1 MPIRP
6 LALPKDLIPMADMLV
21 EAFQYPDHP
30 EWSIQSDEQT
40 QIVATLR
47 RMRRIWPL
55 IRVLQGISPFLRDI
69 FRGFVFEE
77 NGVIG
82 GSTIAQREG
91 TTSTWHVSSVG
102 ILPAYRRR
110 GIGRELVK
118 ATLEMVCL
126 RGGTSATLAVID
138 GNTPAQSLYR
148 SIGFVDYGGSTA
160 YILVPAGSVERPTLP
175 SGYSE
180 APLAEFDWRTRYE
193 LDQRIIP
200 EAWQRF
206 EPVIPGRYRPPR
218 LMRVLAPLLSFV
230 MGTKVRDIA
239 IRRTRDGLIVACAGW
254 TLSRRGEG
262 MNRIRI
268 RLDPACPEL
277 APFLVRRLLHEVLAK
292 SPNLRIETF
301 VPSWARAVSVAS
313 EEAGFV
319 RRTTNMEMGIE
330 LENWSREKSPRTE
343 G

>member
-1 MPIRP
+1 MPVRP
-6 LALPKDLIPMADMLV
+6 LALPKDLITMADMLV
-21 EAFQYPDHP
+21 DAFQYPDHP

-55 IRVLQGISPFLRDI
+55 IRILQGISPFLRDI

-77 NGVIG
+77 NGAIG

-91 TTSTWHVSSVG
+91 TTTTWYVNTVG
-102 ILPAYRRR
+102 VLPAYRRR
-110 GIGRELVK
+110 GIARELVL
-118 ATLEMVCL
+118 ATLEMVHL

-148 SIGFVDYGGSTA
+148 SIGFVDYGCSTT
-160 YILVPAGSVERPTLP
+160 YMLVPAGAVERPTLP
-175 SGYSE
+175 PGYNE
-180 APLAEFDWRTRYE
+180 APLAQFDWRTRYE
-193 LDQRIIP
+193 LDQRIVP

-206 EPVIPGRYRPPR
+206 EPIVPGRYRPTL
-218 LMRVLAPLLSFV
+218 LMRAFAPLLSFV
-230 MGTKVRDIA
+230 MGTKVRDIV
-239 IRRTRDGLIVACAGW
+239 IRRARDGLVVATAGW

-277 APFLVRRLLHEVLAK
+277 APFLVRRLLHEVLTK
-292 SPNLRIETF
+292 SPKLRIGSF
-301 VPSWARAVSVAS
+301 VPSWAPAVSAAA

-319 RRTTNMEMGIE
+319 RRTTHMEMGIE
-330 LENWSREKSPRTE
+330 LENWSRGKSPRTE
-343 G
+343 